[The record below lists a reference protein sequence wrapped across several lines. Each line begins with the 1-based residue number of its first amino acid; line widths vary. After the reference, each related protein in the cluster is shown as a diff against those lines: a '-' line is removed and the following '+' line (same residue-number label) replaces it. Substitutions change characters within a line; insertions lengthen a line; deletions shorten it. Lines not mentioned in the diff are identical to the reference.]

1 MTGDF
6 RVALV
11 DSNVIDYALKPATK
25 LLAVDILNIVSKKH
39 EIVTS
44 EYVRFEVYRGLA
56 MSKVPDAKRLLSS
69 FTALGVDRGILD
81 VAAALTTCYECDDQ
95 TKAYRKSFSDGDII
109 IAATAFKH
117 KLLVITANRNDFPAP
132 YFTEITKHTLFD
144 AAKRP
149 IAVYELRPD
158 IAYLNAMLGVC
169 FPVGRGATK

>member
-1 MTGDF
+1 MTIVSDF
-6 RVALV
+6 RVALI

-25 LLAVDILNIVSKKH
+25 PLAVDILDAVSKRH

-56 MSKVPDAKRLLSS
+56 MPKVPDAKLLLDS
-69 FTALGVDRGILD
+69 FTALSVDRSILD
-81 VAAALTTCYECDDQ
+81 VAAALTACYECDDQ

-117 KLLVITANRNDFPAP
+117 RLLVVTANRNDFPAP
-132 YFTEITKHTLFD
+132 YFTEVAKHTLLD

-158 IAYLNAMLGVC
+158 VSYLNLMLGVC
-169 FPVGRGATK
+169 FPVVAK